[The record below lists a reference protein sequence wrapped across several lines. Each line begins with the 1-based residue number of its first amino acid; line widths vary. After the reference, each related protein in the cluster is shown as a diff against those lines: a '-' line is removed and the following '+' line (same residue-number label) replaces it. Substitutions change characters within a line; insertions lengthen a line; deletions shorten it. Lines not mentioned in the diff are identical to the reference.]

1 MGHAYFTK
9 RSLFG
14 PPNQRAL
21 VRRCLGCRVVLTGKP
36 ADRCHACQQRLRER
50 KRRKPR

>member
-9 RSLFG
+9 RALFAD
-14 PPNQRAL
+14 PNQRNL

-36 ADRCHACQQRLRER
+36 ADRCPRCADKLRQR